1 MINTIDP
8 AACTGCGTCTKTC
21 PLDVFRL
28 DTRQKEIS
36 PCMAACPAG
45 VGIRHNNYLI
55 QQGRVDEA
63 VENFKRANPFPAIT
77 GRVCF
82 HPCESRC
89 ARAKVDA
96 AVNINGLEQY
106 LGDVSNGWEDSPFV
120 LRHLEKVAV
129 VGSGPAGLSCAYYL
143 ASRGYRVTVF
153 EAMPEAGGMLRYGI
167 PAYRLPDEVVLA
179 QVKRLEKMGVQFFY
193 NTRIGAHA
201 DISMAELKK
210 RGFKAVLLAPGT
222 TASRKID
229 IEGVHLP
236 GVHWGLEFLRSI
248 RAGEARPLKG
258 CVVVIGGGD
267 VAVDAAISARHLGA
281 EEVHMVCLEDA
292 QHMPA
297 YPHNQ
302 ADAREEGIQIHC
314 GFGPSRILGVE
325 DVTGMEFIRCRS
337 VTDAEG
343 HFAPSFD
350 ESDTLKLEADAIIFA
365 IGQMTELEGFTS
377 TVPVERGRFKADPV
391 TFATPVWGV
400 FAAGDAVTGPASV
413 VQAIAGGREAA
424 ESIDRMLIGADM
436 AARRGVKASEVSEDR
451 LPGKNIPQLPRNER
465 RRQISDMPF
474 GERKEGLELEAVFSE
489 SLRCM
494 TCGSKS
500 VVTYTDDCMTCFNC
514 ELHCPSDAIYVHP
527 FKERFARTLDQIEPS
542 HEEKETAHGQ
552 N

>member
-45 VGIRHNNYLI
+45 VEIRHNNYLI
-55 QQGRVDEA
+55 QQGRVAEA

-82 HPCESRC
+82 HPCESGC
-89 ARAKVDA
+89 ARAKVDE
-96 AVNINGLEQY
+96 AVNINALEQY
-106 LGDVSNGWEDSPFV
+106 LGDVSNGWEEAPFV

-129 VGSGPAGLSCAYYL
+129 VGAGPAGLSCAYYL
-143 ASRGYRVTVF
+143 ASRGYQVTVF

-179 QVKRLEKMGVQFFY
+179 QVKRLERMGVRFFY
-193 NTRIGAHA
+193 NTRIGEKA
-201 DISMAELKK
+201 DISLPELKK

-222 TASRKID
+222 TASRKVD
-229 IEGVHLP
+229 LEGVNLP
-236 GVHWGLEFLRSI
+236 GVFWGLEFLRSI
-248 RAGEARPLKG
+248 RSGEARPLKG
-258 CVVVIGGGD
+258 RVVVIGGGD

-281 EEVHMVCLEDA
+281 EEVHMVCLEDE

-302 ADAREEGIQIHC
+302 ADAREEGILIHC
-314 GFGPSRILGVE
+314 GFGPARILGTE
-325 DVTGMEFIRCRS
+325 GVTGMEFVRCLS

-343 HFAPSFD
+343 RFAPSFD
-350 ESDTLKLEADAIIFA
+350 ESDTMKLEADAVIFA
-365 IGQMTELEGFTS
+365 IGQMTELEGFAS
-377 TVPVERGRFKADPV
+377 VVPVERGRFKAHPV

-400 FAAGDAVTGPASV
+400 FAAGDAVF
-413 VQAIAGGREAA
+413 
-424 ESIDRMLIGADM
+424 IGADM
-436 AARRGVKASEVSEDR
+436 AARRGVKAPEVPEDR
-451 LPGKNIPQLPRNER
+451 LPGKNIPTLPRNER
-465 RRQISDMPF
+465 RTLVSDKPF

-489 SLRCM
+489 ALRCM

-500 VVTYTDDCMTCFNC
+500 VVSYTDDCMTCFNC
-514 ELHCPSDAIYVHP
+514 ELNCPSDAIYVHP
-527 FKERFARTLDQIEPS
+527 FKERFARTLDQIEPA

>member
-1 MINTIDP
+1 
-8 AACTGCGTCTKTC
+8 
-21 PLDVFRL
+21 
-28 DTRQKEIS
+28 
-36 PCMAACPAG
+36 MAACPAG
-45 VGIRHNNYLI
+45 VEIRHNNYLI
-55 QQGRVDEA
+55 QQGRVAEA
-63 VENFKRANPFPAIT
+63 LENFKRANPFPAIT

-96 AVNINGLEQY
+96 AVNINALEQF
-106 LGDVSNGWEDSPFV
+106 LGDSATGQEEAPFV
-120 LRHLEKVAV
+120 LRRLEKVAV
-129 VGSGPAGLSCAYYL
+129 VGAGPAGLSCAYYL
-143 ASRGYRVTVF
+143 ALRGYRVTVY

-167 PAYRLPDEVVLA
+167 PAYRLPDEVVLE
-179 QVKRLEKMGVQFFY
+179 QVKRLERMGVQFFY
-193 NTRIGAHA
+193 NTRIGEHA
-201 DISMAELKK
+201 DISLAELKK

-222 TASRKID
+222 TASRKVEL
-229 IEGVHLP
+229 EGVDLP
-236 GVHWGLEFLRSI
+236 GVFWGLEFLRSI
-248 RAGEARPLKG
+248 RSGEARPLKG
-258 CVVVIGGGD
+258 RVIVVGGGD

-302 ADAREEGIQIHC
+302 ADAREEGIHIHC
-314 GFGPSRILGVE
+314 GFGPSRIAGAGA
-325 DVTGMEFIRCRS
+325 VTGMEFIRCLS

-343 HFAPSFD
+343 HFAPTFD
-350 ESDTLKLEADAIIFA
+350 SSETLSLEADAIIFA
-365 IGQMTELEGFTS
+365 IGQKTELEGFAD

-391 TFATPVWGV
+391 TFATPTWGI
-400 FAAGDAVTGPASV
+400 FAAGDAVSGPASV

-436 AARRGVKASEVSEDR
+436 AARRGVKAPEVPEDR
-451 LPGKNIPQLPRNER
+451 LPGRNIPELPRNER
-465 RRQISDMPF
+465 GKKVSDEPF
-474 GERKEGLELEAVFSE
+474 GERKQGLDLEAVFSE

-527 FKERFARTLDQIEPS
+527 FKERFARTLDQIEPA
-542 HEEKETAHGQ
+542 HEGKEMAHGQ